1 MWTKDTYSEDDLWRR
16 VPLLARRNNK
26 ATVTFENIEA
36 LRAEGPVLEN
46 ETYVSIL
53 ETTKPIRKQ
62 QLFYLGQLLDGGSD
76 DLAGEWD
83 APDPVALKAAMLD
96 KSRENKN
103 RRKFKAGEAV
113 VLAALQHVAGTRP
126 APVHVQDGD
135 EDDAEV
141 AGEQ

>member
-1 MWTKDTYSEDDLWRR
+1 M
-16 VPLLARRNNK
+16 
-26 ATVTFENIEA
+26 
-36 LRAEGPVLEN
+36 
-46 ETYVSIL
+46 
-53 ETTKPIRKQ
+53 
-62 QLFYLGQLLDGGSD
+62 GQLLDGGSG

-96 KSRENKN
+96 KSRESEN

>member
-1 MWTKDTYSEDDLWRR
+1 M
-16 VPLLARRNNK
+16 
-26 ATVTFENIEA
+26 
-36 LRAEGPVLEN
+36 
-46 ETYVSIL
+46 
-53 ETTKPIRKQ
+53 
-62 QLFYLGQLLDGGSD
+62 GQLLDGGSG

-96 KSRENKN
+96 KSRESEN

-113 VLAALQHVAGTRP
+113 VLAALQHAAGTRP